1 MDAKLNGMDRVK
13 HLAQLG
19 MWGDEDAIKK
29 LFLENVESAKVP
41 EIKEIERSAITTCLN
56 VGGKV
61 YVAGVKMG
69 LNCLENSAK
78 T

>member
-13 HLAQLG
+13 HLAQLE

-41 EIKEIERSAITTCLN
+41 EIKEIERSAITTAL
-56 VGGKV
+56 
-61 YVAGVKMG
+61 M
-69 LNCLENSAK
+69 
-78 T
+78 